1 MSGKTADRYFR
12 IDVAIVRARKV
23 RFERG
28 EAAKETQGG
37 MARGGRSD
45 MDERFG
51 EGAEGGIWEGT
62 ECDGVRCVSAG
73 WNGRSEAQL
82 WDSAVGDGWGRV

>member
-12 IDVAIVRARKV
+12 IDVAIVRTRKV
-23 RFERG
+23 RIERG
-28 EAAKETQGG
+28 EAAKLEETQGG

-51 EGAEGGIWEGT
+51 EGAE
-62 ECDGVRCVSAG
+62 
-73 WNGRSEAQL
+73 
-82 WDSAVGDGWGRV
+82 